1 MHKACY
7 NTPMK
12 NERSSS
18 KSDTKERPSYR
29 SALKKATLGMLS
41 LLPMLLAILGLVGL
55 FQVFVTPRMLAK
67 LFTGDAL
74 RDTIV
79 GTLAGAV
86 AVGQAL
92 ISYILGGELLK
103 EGISLYAVAA
113 FILAWVSLGI
123 VQLPAE
129 AEVLGLRFT
138 IWRNILA
145 LIFTPLTAA
154 ATVWTLR
161 AFT

>member
-1 MHKACY
+1 
-7 NTPMK
+7 
-12 NERSSS
+12 
-18 KSDTKERPSYR
+18 
-29 SALKKATLGMLS
+29 MLV
-41 LLPMLLAILGLVGL
+41 AILGLVGL
-55 FQVFVTPRMLAK
+55 FQAFVTPAMLSK
-67 LFTGDAL
+67 LFSGDAL
-74 RDTIV
+74 HDTLV

-138 IWRNILA
+138 IWRNLLA
-145 LIFTPLTAA
+145 LIFTPLTAV

-161 AFT
+161 AFS

>member
-1 MHKACY
+1 MKNPCY

-18 KSDTKERPSYR
+18 NSDTKDQPSYR
-29 SALKKATLGMLS
+29 SALKKAAMGMLS

-55 FQVFVTPRMLAK
+55 FQVFVTPQMLAK
-67 LFTGDAL
+67 LFSGDAL

-129 AEVLGLRFT
+129 AEVLGLRFM
-138 IWRNILA
+138 IWRNLLA
-145 LIFTPLTAA
+145 LIFAPLTAA

-161 AFT
+161 TFA

>member
-1 MHKACY
+1 MF
-7 NTPMK
+7 
-12 NERSSS
+12 
-18 KSDTKERPSYR
+18 
-29 SALKKATLGMLS
+29 S

-55 FQVFVTPRMLAK
+55 FQVFVTPQTLTK
-67 LFTGDAL
+67 LFTGEPVY
-74 RDTIV
+74 DTIV
-79 GTLAGAV
+79 GTLAGAI

-138 IWRNILA
+138 IWRNLLA
-145 LIFTPLTAA
+145 LIFTPLTAVV
-154 ATVWTLR
+154 TVWTLR
-161 AFT
+161 AIS